1 MNAEELIHQRIIEDK
16 YLKQCFIE
24 KATIYA
30 LAMPRYILKDR
41 NIEILYDDDVK
52 ESIIRINEVIES
64 RINQFKQQ
72 INET

>member
-1 MNAEELIHQRIIEDK
+1 MKPMEIHQTIIGDK
-16 YLKQCFIE
+16 FLKHCFIE

-30 LAMPRYILKDR
+30 LAMPTYILKDG

-64 RINQFKQQ
+64 RINQLKNQLK
-72 INET
+72 